1 MVLGYFFLVNL
12 LNIKF
17 SFAIPILNEPVFNVV
32 NKGYI
37 NKELSM
43 YLMNAYEIKEIIVFF
58 NLTQIIRIILVPS
71 D

>member
-1 MVLGYFFLVNL
+1 
-12 LNIKF
+12 
-17 SFAIPILNEPVFNVV
+17 
-32 NKGYI
+32 
-37 NKELSM
+37 M

>member
-1 MVLGYFFLVNL
+1 MCT
-12 LNIKF
+12 NISKDEYIVYYITR
-17 SFAIPILNEPVFNVV
+17 SASQNNKSVFKVV

>member
-1 MVLGYFFLVNL
+1 MCT
-12 LNIKF
+12 NISKDEYIVYYITR
-17 SFAIPILNEPVFNVV
+17 SAVFKVV

-37 NKELSM
+37 NKELIM
-43 YLMNAYEIKEIIVFF
+43 YLMNVYEIKEIIVFF

>member
-1 MVLGYFFLVNL
+1 VFVFPVHPFFKV
-12 LNIKF
+12 
-17 SFAIPILNEPVFNVV
+17 
-32 NKGYI
+32 GYI

-43 YLMNAYEIKEIIVFF
+43 YLMNAYEIKEIIVIF

>member
-1 MVLGYFFLVNL
+1 MCT
-12 LNIKF
+12 NISKDEYIVYYITR
-17 SFAIPILNEPVFNVV
+17 SAVFKVV

-43 YLMNAYEIKEIIVFF
+43 YLMNAYEIKEIIVIF

>member
-1 MVLGYFFLVNL
+1 MSSPPFFDSCAQ
-12 LNIKF
+12 I
-17 SFAIPILNEPVFNVV
+17 SVFKVV

-43 YLMNAYEIKEIIVFF
+43 YLMNAYEIKEIIVIF